1 MKRNRLIITA
11 GLALVAGPACVSIKS
26 DTEAA
31 EQRTAAAIE
40 LANGLT
46 YKRADLAG
54 SGGSTKWWIS
64 LGVARN
70 QTETDAAAGCS
81 LALGLESRRINF
93 EFPGSSEGQ
102 YSEVVAG
109 DFSTRAQAESY
120 LNGRQLGP
128 KCTAQIRASGL
139 YPSDQSHPTVIHV
152 LTVDPTQFR
161 GELIAARGAQ
171 GASGVSKPS
180 VVMQGKSAL
189 AATNGGFFVMEEA
202 DGIVGESAGI
212 SVLNGSLQSEATRG
226 RPWVEITNRPRIR
239 VTIRQGEPK
248 QGPALVA
255 ADGRRMPL
263 DGINRKPGLLRN
275 CGALLDRSFEAPVHD
290 VTCKPGDELIAITQ
304 DSGLRD
310 HAQSGQTAYEL
321 RADAALHLLGDRFQS
336 DQSSTRLIASGRRR
350 AELQSFAQQG
360 VTFRLSL
367 GQFEDNQRTP
377 GVFAVNGGPALV
389 SKGRPLR
396 RADVQGWPFFGVN
409 REQAGEIHKFV
420 DLRAPRTA
428 LGTTASGQI
437 ILVVVDGWRY
447 RTDKRL
453 QVPMNGG
460 ATLDELTTIML
471 ELGAVEAI
479 NLDGG
484 GSSVM
489 AFRGAVA
496 SNPSDDQGERPV
508 GDSLLLMPSGR

>member
-1 MKRNRLIITA
+1 MKRNRLILAA
-11 GLALVAGPACVSIKS
+11 GLVLVASPACVSIKR

-31 EQRTAAAIE
+31 KQRTDVAIE

-46 YKRADLAG
+46 YRRADLAG
-54 SGGSTKWWIS
+54 HGGSTRWWIS

-81 LALGLESRRINF
+81 LPLGLESRLINF

-128 KCTAQIRASGL
+128 KCTAQIKASGL
-139 YPSDQSHPTVIHV
+139 YPSDKSHPTVIHV
-152 LTVDPTQFR
+152 LTVDPIQFR

-171 GASGVSKPS
+171 GPSGVSRPS
-180 VVMQGKSAL
+180 VLMQSKSAI
-189 AATNGGFFVMEEA
+189 AATNGGFFVMEDT
-202 DGIVGESAGI
+202 DGIVGESTGI
-212 SVLNGSLQSEATRG
+212 SVLNGSLESEATRG
-226 RPWVEITNRPRIR
+226 RPWVEITNRPRTR
-239 VTIRQGEPK
+239 VKIRQGEPK
-248 QGPALVA
+248 QGPELVA
-255 ADGRRMPL
+255 ADGRRMRL

-275 CGALLDRSFEAPVHD
+275 CGALLDKSFDAPVHD
-290 VTCKPGDELIAITQ
+290 VTCKPEDELIAVTQ
-304 DSGLRD
+304 NSGLRD
-310 HAQSGQTAYEL
+310 HAQTGQIAYEL
-321 RADAALHLLGDRFQS
+321 RADGTLQLLGDRVQS
-336 DQSSTRLIASGRRR
+336 DQSNIRIIASGRRR
-350 AELQSFAQQG
+350 SELQSFAQKG
-360 VTFRLSL
+360 LTFRLSL
-367 GQFEDNQRTP
+367 GEFEDYPRP
-377 GVFAVNGGPALV
+377 PSVFAVNGGPALV

-396 RADVQGWPFFGVN
+396 RADVQGWPFFRVN

-447 RTDKRL
+447 RTDKGP
-453 QVPMNGG
+453 QIPMNGG
-460 ATLDELTTIML
+460 ATLEELTNIML
-471 ELGAVEAI
+471 QLGTVEAI

-489 AFRGAVA
+489 AFQGAVV

-508 GDSLLLMPSGR
+508 GDSLLLMPGG